1 MRRRRRRGRGRNSR
15 SDRRSLWLVK
25 ENEPAGQVLLARIHE
40 GKERTSFFRVS
51 FLSIRRDEG
60 HRIRASALSHTSRR
74 SPRAWTVG
82 KLHGA
87 HRFRICRGLG
97 LLFILLLF
105 FSPSLSLFF
114 LPLLFHRWARRVPVD
129 EESNIDDYLWDR
141 PAIACLLS
149 TSGIVCAFPVMLV
162 KGWSAYGSNSTWVF
176 LTCYANEKR
185 AGIYLR
191 SNFGIVRWLG
201 T

>member
-1 MRRRRRRGRGRNSR
+1 MLRRRRRRGRGRNSR

-105 FSPSLSLFF
+105 FSPPLSLFSSF
-114 LPLLFHRWARRVPVD
+114 LFYSAVEHDA
-129 EESNIDDYLWDR
+129 YLSTKSSTSTTIYGIVLRLRAYFPR
-141 PAIACLLS
+141 PASFARFLWCLLKGGVRTAQMARGFS
-149 TSGIVCAFPVMLV
+149 WRVTLTRNGRESIYVPTLV
-162 KGWSAYGSNSTWVF
+162 LFDG
-176 LTCYANEKR
+176 
-185 AGIYLR
+185 
-191 SNFGIVRWLG
+191 
-201 T
+201 